1 MVALWD
7 RRLLRNLDY
16 PLLCTVAGLV
26 VIGLLMIY
34 SATRANTALDYGD
47 TYFFVKKQLA
57 SVVGGLVGMILIF
70 FLDYRLSDLAYQILY
85 VLNLLFLALVLVLG
99 ERIGGAKAWLS
110 FGFFS
115 LQPAEFSKL
124 FLILTLA
131 KLLSEQENLN
141 TIKSLLISF
150 IHVTPSLVLIL
161 LQPDLGTAMVFVFF
175 FFVMLFM
182 AGVKVRYL
190 LGIIFLGVC
199 ILGAMW
205 CAHYYFDFPFFFKDY
220 QINRLLI
227 FLNPDRDPTGAG
239 WNVRQAVIAVGSG
252 RFFGKGLFQ
261 NTQGQLGFLPEN
273 HTDFIF
279 AVFCEEWG
287 FVGGFI
293 LLAMFFFLIWRSLR
307 IAQHA
312 KDKYGTLIASGIMAM
327 FLFHILE
334 NVGMNIGIMPVTGIP
349 LPFISYGGS
358 AMTNNLLCIGC
369 LQSIWV
375 RRQKILF

>member
-1 MVALWD
+1 M
-7 RRLLRNLDY
+7 
-16 PLLCTVAGLV
+16 TVV
-26 VIGLLMIY
+26 GLLMIY
-34 SATRANTALDYGD
+34 SATHANTALNFGD
-47 TYFFVKKQLA
+47 PYFFVKKQLA
-57 SVVGGLVGMILIF
+57 SVVFGLAGIILVL
-70 FLDYRLSDLAYQILY
+70 FLDYRLSDLAAQILY
-85 VLNLLFLALVLVLG
+85 VFNLLFLALVLVFG
-99 ERIGGAKAWLS
+99 ERIGGAKAWLHL
-110 FGFFS
+110 GFFS
-115 LQPAEFSKL
+115 VQPAEFAKL
-124 FLILTLA
+124 FVIFTLA
-131 KLLSEQENLN
+131 KLLAENENLN
-141 TIKSLLISF
+141 TFKGLFLAI
-150 IHVTPSLVLIL
+150 IHVLPSLVLIL
-161 LQPDLGTAMVFVFF
+161 LQPDLGTAMVYVFI

-182 AGVKVRYL
+182 AGVRIRYL
-190 LGIIFLGVC
+190 LGLILLGVGL
-199 ILGAMW
+199 LGAMW